1 MRKGHIRCRWCAW
14 SMPAGATGQAQD
26 IAWRRLKVH
35 QEDEH
40 PDEAEDLQELLGG
53 PEPWHWYARL
63 CRGS

>member
-26 IAWRRLKVH
+26 IAWRRLKAH
-35 QEDEH
+35 QEAEH

-53 PEPWHWYARL
+53 PEP
-63 CRGS
+63 